1 MENEPAPSKSPM
13 VLVERR
19 LDPWRQ
25 IDWQKFWLT
34 LRAREWK
41 SLALVPAGTGAPLD
55 FSLTIAVLLARTG
68 MMHLGVPIRVADATQ
83 VPLNQMMQLVEE
95 VNDAVAAGELVLI
108 ALATTTESP
117 ISVSLAQLADS
128 ALLCVMLEQMA
139 MADAKRTVQSVG
151 TQKFIGSAVFRP
163 TDLDTK

>member
-1 MENEPAPSKSPM
+1 M

-41 SLALVPAGTGAPLD
+41 SLALVPAGKGAPLD

-83 VPLNQMMQLVEE
+83 VPLTQMMQLVEE
-95 VNDAVAAGELVLI
+95 VNSSVAAGDLVLI

-117 ISVSLAQLADS
+117 ITVSLAQLADA
-128 ALLCVMLEQMA
+128 ALLCVMLERMA
-139 MADAKRTVQSVG
+139 SADAKRTVQSIG
-151 TQKFIGSAVFRP
+151 TQKFLGSAVFRP
-163 TDLDTK
+163 DQLK